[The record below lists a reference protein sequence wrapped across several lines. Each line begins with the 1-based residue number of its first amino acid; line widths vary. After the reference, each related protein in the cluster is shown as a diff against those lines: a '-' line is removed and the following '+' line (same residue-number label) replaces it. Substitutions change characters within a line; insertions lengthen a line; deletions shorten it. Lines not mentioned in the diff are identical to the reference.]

1 MPASQTQRRASP
13 HAHQATPVSSAW
25 LDTKSWPSW
34 ASQLTLRAWIALA
47 AGVLCGVCNKTD
59 DFAKQGRSCVKCWPR
74 WANVAAVGAMLIV
87 ACLALIRIAAFHE
100 FKRASS
106 MKIVVRIAINYISI
120 LASLGTFRAKVG
132 GCTRLTIADS
142 STTTSHHHLT
152 TSCCCLYRA
161 RRRFGGSLAGPRPWG
176 CRRPPS
182 TQWPA

>member
-1 MPASQTQRRASP
+1 M
-13 HAHQATPVSSAW
+13 
-25 LDTKSWPSW
+25 
-34 ASQLTLRAWIALA
+34 
-47 AGVLCGVCNKTD
+47 CNKTD
-59 DFAKQGRSCVKCWPR
+59 DYAKQGRSCVKCWPR

-132 GCTRLTIADS
+132 GGCTRLTIADS

-161 RRRFGGSLAGPRPWG
+161 RRRFGGSLAGPQLWG